1 MEKSA
6 LSYANLMNG
15 FNRETQPDKTLKLFD
30 QMKEDGIE
38 PTVPIYL
45 CLIKALAQISLS
57 SLSEQIVTQI
67 PKQFILNHAIQNALI
82 DLWVSF
88 KWFSDSSHRIKSI

>member
-1 MEKSA
+1 MQKSA

-15 FNRETQPDKTLKLFD
+15 FNRENQPDKTLKLFD
-30 QMKEDGIE
+30 RMKEDSVE

-57 SLSEQIVTQI
+57 SLSEHVFSQV
-67 PKQFILNHAIQNALI
+67 PEQFMLNHLIQNASI

-88 KWFSDSSHRIKSI
+88 KWFSDSLHRIKSI